1 MMPNPTTRREAVPAP
16 TAVGDEPIPWRF
28 LALICSVILLD
39 GFDIQLAAFAG
50 PAILKEWN
58 LGPANLAPAV
68 AAALIGM
75 AIGAA
80 LGGVLGDRI
89 GRRPAMILSV
99 IWFGIWALASAHA
112 RDVNQLALLR
122 LLTGLGLGAVVPAA
136 TALVAEGAP
145 ARIRTYAVTAV
156 VVGVPFGGMLG
167 AALASWL
174 IPAHGWRAAFMAG
187 GILPLMLAVLMWRFL
202 PESPDFRRAPPS
214 PGEGLL
220 DPPLRRSAI
229 GLSLA
234 FLASMLA
241 LYACLSWIPV
251 VLASVGLPQG
261 DAIRGSMLFNLCGV
275 AASFAG
281 AWLTMRI
288 GSRGALLAGC
298 GLGLVGVGVW
308 AALILTPG
316 MSNPARLAGVAAAGV
331 GVGSLQV
338 MLYGLATQVFPAE
351 RRAAGIGYA
360 ATFGRLGA
368 IASAFGAGLVLA
380 LPAGKPLYFAV
391 IAAAVAATA
400 LAVLLIDR
408 HAPPSARAGRRA

>member
-1 MMPNPTTRREAVPAP
+1 MPNPTPSTVDDGP
-16 TAVGDEPIPWRF
+16 VPWRL
-28 LALICSVILLD
+28 LALVCGVILLD

-50 PAILKEWN
+50 PAILKEWA
-58 LGPANLAPAV
+58 LGPASLAPAI
-68 AAALIGM
+68 AAALVGM
-75 AIGAA
+75 AIGTAV
-80 LGGVLGDRI
+80 GGFLGDRV
-89 GRRPAMILSV
+89 GRRPAMIFSV
-99 IWFGIWALASAHA
+99 VWFGGWALASAHA

-136 TALVAEGAP
+136 MALVAEGAP
-145 ARIRTYAVTAV
+145 ARIRAYAVTAV

-174 IPAHGWRAAFMAG
+174 IPAHGWRAAFLAG
-187 GILPLMLAVLMWRFL
+187 GVLPLVLALLMWRFL
-202 PESPDFRRAPPS
+202 PESPDFGRAEVQ
-214 PGEGLL
+214 GDRLL
-220 DPPLRRSAI
+220 GPELRRSAI

-281 AWLTMRI
+281 AWLTTRI
-288 GSRGALLAGC
+288 GSRGALLTGC
-298 GLGLVGVGVW
+298 SLGVVGVGVW
-308 AALILTPG
+308 AVLILTPG
-316 MSNPARLAGVAAAGV
+316 MSSAARLAGVAAAGV

-360 ATFGRLGA
+360 AAFGRLGA
-368 IASAFGAGLVLA
+368 IASALGAGLVLS
-380 LPAGKPLYFAV
+380 LPVGKPMYFAA
-391 IAAAVAATA
+391 IALAVAATA
-400 LAVLLIDR
+400 AAVLVIDR
-408 HAPPSARAGRRA
+408 HAPPITRPGRRA